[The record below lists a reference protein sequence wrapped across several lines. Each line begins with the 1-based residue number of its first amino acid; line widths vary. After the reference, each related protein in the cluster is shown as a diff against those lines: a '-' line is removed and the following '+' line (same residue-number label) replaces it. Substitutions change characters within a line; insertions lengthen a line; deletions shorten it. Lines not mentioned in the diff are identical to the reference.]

1 MSAISGK
8 NIWVI
13 GASAGIGEA
22 LSREL
27 ARRGATLALSARNAE
42 ALERLKQDLGQGDT
56 HQVLPLDVTDR
67 AALEA
72 AKDQLIAR
80 WGAIDMMIFVAGI
93 YWPMRAFEMDE
104 EKARQ
109 TFAVNFG
116 GAFNATAAIIPPM
129 LKAGAGRIVLFSSVA
144 GFRGLPNGLAYGASK
159 AALTHL
165 AEVLKL
171 DLADKGIGVQVVH
184 PGFVRTRLTD
194 KNEFQMP
201 FRIEPEEAARRV
213 AEGIESGRFEIHF
226 PKRFTLFMKFLRILP
241 YAAYFRMTRSL
252 LGV

>member
-1 MSAISGK
+1 MMQISGK

-27 ARRGATLALSARNAE
+27 ARRGARLALSARNAE
-42 ALERLKQDLGQGDT
+42 ALERLNTETGQQG
-56 HQVLPLDVTDR
+56 HIVLPLDVTDR

-72 AKDQLIAR
+72 AKNQLVDQ
-80 WGAIDMMIFVAGI
+80 WGAIDMMVFVAGT
-93 YWPMRAFEMDE
+93 YWPMRAYEMDE
-104 EKARQ
+104 DKARQ
-109 TFAVNFG
+109 TFAVNFV

-129 LKAGAGRIVLFSSVA
+129 LAKGAGRIVLFSSVA

-165 AEVLKL
+165 AEVMKL
-171 DLADKGIGVQVVH
+171 DLEDKGIGVQVVH

-213 AEGIESGRFEIHF
+213 ADGIESGRFEIHF
-226 PKRFTLFMKFLRILP
+226 PKRFTLFMKLLRILP
-241 YAAYFRMTRSL
+241 YPLYFRMTRLL